1 MEVVCTSLFVHG
13 KPWTRK
19 NAKTAITNVLTLFC
33 DILLHINLLT
43 QVFLQKLENAHRIQ
57 CGRLYVLRT
66 VGLLALPL
74 VCHLVGITNG
84 NHPTRKAFIEHGGK
98 PFSCDC
104 MWFTCI
110 FIVDMTNTRS
120 CCSHP
125 ACFIVSKF
133 CGSCE
138 ENIPCRTQQ
147 TLSLI
152 WPFPARAQRLH
163 ETFLVCPEQILMH
176 NLPLG
181 LQSVGYFLLPQVQLG
196 NKRFLHWSNQTP
208 QDISRKVSDFELH
221 RSESHEP

>member
-74 VCHLVGITNG
+74 VCHLVGITNS

-104 MWFTCI
+104 MWSTCI

-133 CGSCE
+133 LALVKKISPAGRSKLF
-138 ENIPCRTQQ
+138 PWYG
-147 TLSLI
+147 LSPLELRDCI
-152 WPFPARAQRLH
+152 RDVPRLSW
-163 ETFLVCPEQILMH
+163 TNF
-176 NLPLG
+176 
-181 LQSVGYFLLPQVQLG
+181 
-196 NKRFLHWSNQTP
+196 
-208 QDISRKVSDFELH
+208 DA
-221 RSESHEP
+221 